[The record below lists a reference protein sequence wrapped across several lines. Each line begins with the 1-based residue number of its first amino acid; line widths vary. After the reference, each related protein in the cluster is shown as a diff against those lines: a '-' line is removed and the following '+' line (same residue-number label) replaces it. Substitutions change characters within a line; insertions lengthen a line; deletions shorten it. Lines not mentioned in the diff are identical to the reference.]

1 MALDIDE
8 RHLLRLGHGEEE
20 LATEKDFS
28 RYGRVNFIL
37 ALRMELL
44 KEVER
49 LQVGQA
55 SFHSTVLVPFPTVP
69 IPFHLRRAWVWLE
82 TSPTRARPQDTSS
95 YIRSW
100 QDGRRTPAR

>member
-37 ALRMELL
+37 ALRLELL

-49 LQVGQA
+49 LQV
-55 SFHSTVLVPFPTVP
+55 
-69 IPFHLRRAWVWLE
+69 RRG
-82 TSPTRARPQDTSS
+82 
-95 YIRSW
+95 
-100 QDGRRTPAR
+100 GREGGGREREGGREGGREEGE

>member
-1 MALDIDE
+1 M
-8 RHLLRLGHGEEE
+8 LRLGHGEEE

-49 LQVGQA
+49 LQVKQMITDCSHFCLA
-55 SFHSTVLVPFPTVP
+55 L
-69 IPFHLRRAWVWLE
+69 
-82 TSPTRARPQDTSS
+82 
-95 YIRSW
+95 
-100 QDGRRTPAR
+100 

>member
-20 LATEKDFS
+20 LATDKDFS

-37 ALRMELL
+37 ALRLELL

-49 LQVGQA
+49 LQVRGWGRVEGGGGRVGREGGREKVSD
-55 SFHSTVLVPFPTVP
+55 SFP
-69 IPFHLRRAWVWLE
+69 
-82 TSPTRARPQDTSS
+82 SP
-95 YIRSW
+95 
-100 QDGRRTPAR
+100 G

>member
-20 LATEKDFS
+20 LATDKDFS

-37 ALRMELL
+37 ALRLELL

-49 LQVGQA
+49 MQVSEG
-55 SFHSTVLVPFPTVP
+55 
-69 IPFHLRRAWVWLE
+69 
-82 TSPTRARPQDTSS
+82 
-95 YIRSW
+95 
-100 QDGRRTPAR
+100 G

>member
-8 RHLLRLGHGEEE
+8 RHLLRLGHGEED
-20 LATEKDFS
+20 LSTEKDFS

-49 LQVGQA
+49 LQVG
-55 SFHSTVLVPFPTVP
+55 
-69 IPFHLRRAWVWLE
+69 
-82 TSPTRARPQDTSS
+82 
-95 YIRSW
+95 RSCFVVCV
-100 QDGRRTPAR
+100 

>member
-20 LATEKDFS
+20 LDTDKDFS

-37 ALRMELL
+37 SLRLELL

-49 LQVGQA
+49 LQV
-55 SFHSTVLVPFPTVP
+55 
-69 IPFHLRRAWVWLE
+69 RRGGWSWNGKWVEPEWDQYGKVEPEWE
-82 TSPTRARPQDTSS
+82 T
-95 YIRSW
+95 
-100 QDGRRTPAR
+100 G